1 MGTNTQTAFV
11 RPTKEWGNGKERTCT
26 LIFQENIPFCVYIF
40 RIANNL
46 E

>member
-1 MGTNTQTAFV
+1 MGPNTQTAFG
-11 RPTKEWGNGKERTCT
+11 RPTKEWGNGKERSYT
-26 LIFQENIPFCVYIF
+26 LIFQHDIPICVYIF